1 MTEICP
7 SVGEGQANNSTT
19 TTTATAATTAVEEKE
34 KYGPVVLTISNSVL
48 PLDKLSPTPSS
59 LDGLEQSVEDDLRNL
74 GCDLIQTAGKLL
86 KLPQV
91 AMATSSHGH
100 CLCPLPPVLLLQVL
114 CQGEDGGGVHVL
126 RVSGLQDR
134 GKYCLLIG

>member
-1 MTEICP
+1 MTEISP

-91 AMATSSHGH
+91 AMATACVLFHRFFYSKSFVKVKMEVVSMSCV
-100 CLCPLPPVLLLQVL
+100 CLACKIEVNTVF
-114 CQGEDGGGVHVL
+114 
-126 RVSGLQDR
+126 
-134 GKYCLLIG
+134 